1 MDNRQIAAA
10 FRDVHEWWRRWEDRT
25 ISSDNLDQAA
35 NQGYAI
41 IRKYDADDLVVHMVN
56 DLMQNMEKNR

>member
-10 FRDVHEWWRRWEDRT
+10 FRDVNEWWRRCQDRPFS
-25 ISSDNLDQAA
+25 SSDLDQAA